1 MSLKHLAIG
10 AVVAVCTFVAQA
22 AAQENEL
29 SGIIGRTFN
38 SDQSI
43 PGAPAYDPDLRFSN
57 GLSFEINY
65 ARNLIGMGKGFL
77 SLTLEVPFVVNPD
90 QDLHAAPPNRIPEKY
105 ASFFVTPA
113 VRLNAFP
120 GQGVSPWVS
129 FGSGF
134 GHFAASSTLLFGGNN
149 PGTTGTNTG
158 VIQAGLGLDVKIFH
172 GFSLRGEGR
181 DFWSGVPQLNVNTG
195 KSRQHNIFA
204 GLGIVWHF

>member
-29 SGIIGRTFN
+29 SGIIGRTFT

-43 PGAPAYDPDLRFSN
+43 QGAPAYDPDLRFSN

-65 ARNLIGMGKGFL
+65 ARRLMGMGRGFL
-77 SLTLEVPFVVNPD
+77 SLTLEVPFVVNPE

-120 GQGVSPWVS
+120 GQGISPWVS

-172 GFSLRGEGR
+172 RFSLRGEGR

-204 GLGIVWHF
+204 GLGVVWHF

>member
-29 SGIIGRTFN
+29 SGIIGRTFT

-43 PGAPAYDPDLRFSN
+43 QGAPAYDPDLRFSN

-65 ARNLIGMGKGFL
+65 ARRLMGMGRGFL

-90 QDLHAAPPNRIPEKY
+90 QDLHAAVPNRIPEKY
-105 ASFFVTPA
+105 VSYFVTPA
-113 VRLNAFP
+113 ARVNVFA

-129 FGSGF
+129 FGGGF
-134 GHFAASSTLLFGGNN
+134 GHFSDSSTLLFGGHN
-149 PGTTGTNTG
+149 PGQTGTNTG
-158 VIQAGLGLDVKIFH
+158 AVQAGIGLDVKIFH
-172 GFSLRGEGR
+172 RFSLRGEAR
-181 DFWSGVPQLNVNTG
+181 DFWSGVPQLNVTTD

-204 GLGIVWHF
+204 GGGVVWHF

>member
-1 MSLKHLAIG
+1 MSLKHLIIG

-22 AAQENEL
+22 TAQKNEL
-29 SGIIGRTFN
+29 SGIIGRTFT
-38 SDQSI
+38 SDQRI
-43 PGAPAYDPDLRFSN
+43 QGAPAYDPDLRFSN

-65 ARNLIGMGKGFL
+65 ARHLMGMGRGFF
-77 SLTLEVPFVVNPD
+77 SLNLEVPFVVNPD
-90 QDLHAAPPNRIPEKY
+90 QNLHAAPPNRIPEKY

-120 GQGVSPWVS
+120 DHGVSPWVS

-172 GFSLRGEGR
+172 RFSLRGEGR
-181 DFWSGVPQLNVNTG
+181 DFWSGVPQLNVYTG

>member
-29 SGIIGRTFN
+29 SGIIGRTFT

-43 PGAPAYDPDLRFSN
+43 LGAPAYDPDLRFSN

-65 ARNLIGMGKGFL
+65 ARNLIGMGRGFL

-134 GHFAASSTLLFGGNN
+134 GHFAAGSTLLFGGNN

>member
-1 MSLKHLAIG
+1 MSLKHLIIG
-10 AVVAVCTFVAQA
+10 VVIAVCTFVAQA

-29 SGIIGRTFN
+29 SGIIGRTFT

-43 PGAPAYDPDLRFSN
+43 LGAPAYDPDLRFSN

-65 ARNLIGMGKGFL
+65 ARRLMGMGRGLF
-77 SLTLEVPFVVNPD
+77 SLTVEVPFVVNPD

-113 VRLNAFP
+113 LRLNAFP
-120 GQGVSPWVS
+120 DHGISPWVS

-204 GLGIVWHF
+204 GLGIVWQF